1 MRNTRNCTR
10 RRRLS
15 ALALALCL
23 LLLPGARADVA
34 SDLGGDFQAAD
45 SSGGIASDLGG
56 DFQAADS
63 SSGIASDLGGGYQ
76 AADPSGGVASDL
88 GGGFQAT
95 DPYVQQQEALPQ
107 VDMTNADVTI
117 GYVEPGYMTYSPVA
131 TRIWSMISVNQLV
144 FESVVDLDENLK
156 PVPELANNWVQDGK
170 NWIFNLRSGIQ
181 FHNGYELTAYDVV
194 RSYQTLMQAGEENPY
209 YERLQVIENM
219 DASPTDIYGLTVTAK
234 NTSLMTLYA
243 MVFPVIQYDTLYDDL
258 PRGTGPYW
266 YIQADPEGSVR
277 LAANPLWWKQQPEIR
292 SILLRRYYNVGDAI
306 EAIRTHEIDMLS
318 TKSTKASLSR
328 KLAGLTSI
336 DYPTLTYEML
346 VPNLSDGSL
355 TSDAS
360 VRQAIMYAID
370 RSVIAS
376 NGYLDMAVQCEVPV
390 PPSSWLYE
398 SQSAIYYYSPERALQ
413 LMHNLGWYDLTGDG
427 TLNKHVGVMVQ
438 EPTLSI
444 ITYNESSNSIRE
456 NAANLIA
463 DYLRT
468 VGFNVTVTVY
478 SKERTRQLVKDGEF
492 DLALVGVNLSEVPY
506 LSSLLGSRGSLN
518 LNHYSSDDMDQLLER
533 VYSASDETLM
543 RKIYSD
549 IQMTVVN
556 RLPILGLLF
565 RTGTVLS
572 SRSVGGMSGVRVYDT
587 FNGFEFLKK
596 VN

>member
-10 RRRLS
+10 LQLVR
-15 ALALALCL
+15 ALALMMCL
-23 LLLPGARADVA
+23 LLGGLAEADDLAADLGGDYGAAGQPNDIASDLGDGFQGAEPFNDVA
-34 SDLGGDFQAAD
+34 SDLGGDFQATE
-45 SSGGIASDLGG
+45 
-56 DFQAADS
+56 
-63 SSGIASDLGGGYQ
+63 
-76 AADPSGGVASDL
+76 PSNDVATDL

-95 DPYVQQQEALPQ
+95 DPTVQQQEPLLPQ
-107 VDMTNADVTI
+107 VNMTDADLSI
-117 GYVEPGYMTYSPVA
+117 GYVEPGYLTYSPVA
-131 TRIWSMISVNQLV
+131 TDIWSMISVNQLV

-156 PVPELANNWVQDGK
+156 PVPMLANSWVQDGK

-243 MVFPVIQYDTLYDDL
+243 MVFPVMQYDTLYDDL

-277 LAANPLWWKQQPEIR
+277 LEANPLWWKQQPEIR

-346 VPNLSDGSL
+346 VPNLSDGRL

-370 RSVIAS
+370 RPCSARCLCRLRP
-376 NGYLDMAVQCEVPV
+376 GCMRARA
-390 PPSSWLYE
+390 PSTTT
-398 SQSAIYYYSPERALQ
+398 A
-413 LMHNLGWYDLTGDG
+413 
-427 TLNKHVGVMVQ
+427 
-438 EPTLSI
+438 
-444 ITYNESSNSIRE
+444 
-456 NAANLIA
+456 
-463 DYLRT
+463 
-468 VGFNVTVTVY
+468 
-478 SKERTRQLVKDGEF
+478 
-492 DLALVGVNLSEVPY
+492 
-506 LSSLLGSRGSLN
+506 
-518 LNHYSSDDMDQLLER
+518 
-533 VYSASDETLM
+533 
-543 RKIYSD
+543 
-549 IQMTVVN
+549 
-556 RLPILGLLF
+556 
-565 RTGTVLS
+565 
-572 SRSVGGMSGVRVYDT
+572 RSGPCS
-587 FNGFEFLKK
+587 
-596 VN
+596 